1 MDFIDGTFL
10 PPPLRRSMYSF
21 LRICLLILMV
31 LVAGSTAKSSVF
43 SLFSLKSKSKFWS
56 ESVIRT
62 AFDDLEGSVPSG
74 HGKMEVV
81 NYTKA
86 AFSVHAIQMGEE
98 VTSVFEQAITA
109 LSRKEVLFD
118 SRAGEDVVW
127 QVDIDKMAY
136 IFSTLVDY
144 LKIDDTYNI
153 FVLNPKY
160 RNKRLHYGYRRGLS
174 ESEINFLKENKTL
187 QALVLQSEHA
197 KGNALEIDNIIPRPL
212 HLNRPASNFVWTT
225 TEEVNTML
233 HDKKDDLNYLL
244 GEALKSG
251 DFTGLHSECLTDTW
265 IGGNRWAFIDLSA
278 GPFSWG
284 PAVGGEGVRT
294 ELSLPNVNKTI
305 GAVAELTEVEA
316 EEKLQD
322 AIRERFSS
330 FDELDERMHDLKS
343 ELEGYNIGDS
353 DESHRKKALDA
364 LKRMERW
371 NLFSDPPEEYHSYTV
386 AHDTF
391 LAQLGATLWGSM
403 KHIVAPSMADGAYH
417 YYEKI
422 SFQIYFITQEKITNM
437 KKLPVNLK
445 AFTDG
450 LSSLA
455 VTSQRLALSDDPAL
469 TMAFSVA
476 RRAAAVPLLLIN
488 GTYRLTT
495 RPYLDSSILQRQLQ
509 KLSDHGS
516 FKGTHSDSRRPI
528 KATIA
533 ATAEHLAGLLPLHLV
548 YSQAHETA
556 IEDWSWSVGC
566 NPVSITSQGWHLSQL
581 QSDAIARSYINTA
594 LEESILAVN
603 AAIHLLFIG
612 KRESPRKKP
621 FKAMVN
627 NVENNACVESI
638 VPFEVLSIMVHNL
651 NANDW
656 YGNGLTV
663 ALVEDPCFTFGKVL
677 GDYKRVFKGVEDID
691 SRKETDH
698 KRMALRSNLAS
709 RGEDQAITRCDIEE
723 QLPQHKKCKSQETT
737 IDLFMANHLNG
748 THVAQSPNL
757 IFPSLLF
764 RQRYQNFPKTFKK
777 FLEIPRGHNQF
788 IKAPRKMTFEGRRI
802 SKGKKIGYF
811 VYDDIAS
818 RFRPNC
824 PSNFKSS
831 MEEYIN
837 LLKELARKIM
847 QGIALALGGPPE
859 TFEGEIAGDTFW
871 VMRIIGYPG
880 LPAEIQFNDVGCE
893 AHTDYGL
900 LTLVNQDDDVHALQV
915 RNRAGEW
922 ICAVPI
928 PGTFVCNI
936 GDMLKVWSNG
946 LYEPT
951 LHRVVNNSPKYRVS
965 VVFFYEPNFDTAA
978 EPLEF
983 CKEKTSGTVKHQRVV
998 YGEHLVGK
1006 VTTNFAS

>member
-1 MDFIDGTFL
+1 
-10 PPPLRRSMYSF
+10 
-21 LRICLLILMV
+21 
-31 LVAGSTAKSSVF
+31 
-43 SLFSLKSKSKFWS
+43 
-56 ESVIRT
+56 
-62 AFDDLEGSVPSG
+62 
-74 HGKMEVV
+74 
-81 NYTKA
+81 
-86 AFSVHAIQMGEE
+86 MGEE

-225 TEEVNTML
+225 TEEVNTYSDALTHAENEGKDDVGVLYDKIVKML

-265 IGGNRWAFIDLSA
+265 IEETDLSA

-305 GAVAELTEVEA
+305 GAVA
-316 EEKLQD
+316 
-322 AIRERFSS
+322 
-330 FDELDERMHDLKS
+330 ELDERMHDLKS

-603 AAIHLLFIG
+603 AAIHLLVLEHTIHRQ
-612 KRESPRKKP
+612 KRYETQDITRGCGADGDSNDKISKSFLECFDTIESPRKKP

-627 NVENNACVESI
+627 NVENNACVE
-638 VPFEVLSIMVHNL
+638 
-651 NANDW
+651 
-656 YGNGLTV
+656 
-663 ALVEDPCFTFGKVL
+663 
-677 GDYKRVFKGVEDID
+677 
-691 SRKETDH
+691 
-698 KRMALRSNLAS
+698 
-709 RGEDQAITRCDIEE
+709 
-723 QLPQHKKCKSQETT
+723 
-737 IDLFMANHLNG
+737 
-748 THVAQSPNL
+748 
-757 IFPSLLF
+757 
-764 RQRYQNFPKTFKK
+764 
-777 FLEIPRGHNQF
+777 
-788 IKAPRKMTFEGRRI
+788 
-802 SKGKKIGYF
+802 
-811 VYDDIAS
+811 
-818 RFRPNC
+818 
-824 PSNFKSS
+824 
-831 MEEYIN
+831 
-837 LLKELARKIM
+837 
-847 QGIALALGGPPE
+847 
-859 TFEGEIAGDTFW
+859 
-871 VMRIIGYPG
+871 
-880 LPAEIQFNDVGCE
+880 
-893 AHTDYGL
+893 
-900 LTLVNQDDDVHALQV
+900 VN
-915 RNRAGEW
+915 
-922 ICAVPI
+922 
-928 PGTFVCNI
+928 
-936 GDMLKVWSNG
+936 
-946 LYEPT
+946 
-951 LHRVVNNSPKYRVS
+951 
-965 VVFFYEPNFDTAA
+965 
-978 EPLEF
+978 
-983 CKEKTSGTVKHQRVV
+983 
-998 YGEHLVGK
+998 
-1006 VTTNFAS
+1006 